1 MFELMIYRS
10 NSIKNK
16 INMIKKITQI
26 SFTIAIVLLVVSC
39 KNTKQKLQEY
49 VSTYNSTAAVFKG
62 EYVTLTTARGY
73 INDNKVELRFETNLL
88 KNDSNKAVAS
98 IVFPKLLKDMI
109 SKNIIPEELIKE
121 GVQFDAYFL
130 ASDNTVLDKEVLNR
144 ETLDVLLKE

>member
-1 MFELMIYRS
+1 
-10 NSIKNK
+10 
-16 INMIKKITQI
+16 MIKKITQI